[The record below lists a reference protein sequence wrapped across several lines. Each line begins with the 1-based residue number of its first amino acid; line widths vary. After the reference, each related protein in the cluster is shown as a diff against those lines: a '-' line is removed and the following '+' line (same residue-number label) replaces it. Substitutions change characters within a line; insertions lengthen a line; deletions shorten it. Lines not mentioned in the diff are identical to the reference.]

1 MPGALALLIY
11 VSCAATAMLCTA
23 LLWRGYRRTGTSL
36 LFWSG
41 LCFGFLALN
50 SLAVIFDIVV
60 FPGTDLQLL
69 RHGASLA
76 AVGTLLF
83 GLIWDAE

>member
-11 VSCAATAMLCTA
+11 VLCAATAALCAT

-41 LCFGFLALN
+41 LCFAFLTLN

-60 FPGTDLQLL
+60 FPRTDLQLL
-69 RHGASLA
+69 RHAASLA

-83 GLIWDAE
+83 GLIWDME

>member
-11 VSCAATAMLCTA
+11 VLCAATAALCTA
-23 LLWRGYRRTGTSL
+23 LLWRGYRRTGTIL

-41 LCFGFLALN
+41 LCFAFLALN
-50 SLAVIFDIVV
+50 SVAVILDVVV
-60 FPGTDLQLL
+60 FPEANLQLP
-69 RHGASLA
+69 RHAASLA

-83 GLIWDAE
+83 GLIWDTE